1 MKKSSKASKTVMSD
15 GMFMNSSSSHE
26 SHSDD
31 EKCHLPTADSILSN
45 HQKDDVNDNTQV
57 VVRRR
62 NTNRLRRQQAT
73 TSLQLSLSFRN
84 ISSLESVD
92 NDGGGE
98 DNDDHPSPTIVDQTT
113 IKGTHPTGN
122 DLDQNINRTS
132 FNESERTDSGIGRDS
147 GSSWRFSGYSESFH
161 QSPSHQQPVSKQE
174 GMSISLNTIDVFRL
188 E

>member
-31 EKCHLPTADSILSN
+31 EKCHLPTADSMLSDPEK
-45 HQKDDVNDNTQV
+45 KDIDDTQV

-62 NTNRLRRQQAT
+62 QRNTNRLKRQQAT
-73 TSLQLSLSFRN
+73 ISLQSSLSFRN

-92 NDGGGE
+92 N
-98 DNDDHPSPTIVDQTT
+98 NDDDDDDDPRPTIVDQPIT
-113 IKGTHPTGN
+113 KPTHPTGN
-122 DLDQNINRTS
+122 DQDINRTS

-161 QSPSHQQPVSKQE
+161 QSPPHQAQVNKQE
-174 GMSISLNTIDVFRL
+174 GMSISLNTN
-188 E
+188 